1 MFFAFFFAIQAS
13 DAGVALGDVAILGWC
28 DFNAPYARSKENC
41 SGLCKGLAAI
51 NEVDPTRNASI
62 IIMPDFARESS
73 LRGLYDEE
81 RQVMEEFFALNQA
94 CDCRWIDIYAR
105 ETSKAN
111 LRSSTRRFGSG
122 RIVTSATMQD
132 KNLWLNGELA
142 VCGRVIGQNELASG
156 GGAPVAVLP
165 RSSSILIPESASPD
179 TCF

>member
-1 MFFAFFFAIQAS
+1 MFFAFFFAIKAS

-41 SGLCKGLAAI
+41 
-51 NEVDPTRNASI
+51 NEVDLTKNASI
-62 IIMPDFARESS
+62 IIMPDFPRESS

-105 ETSKAN
+105 ESSKAN

-132 KNLWLNGELA
+132 KNLWLSGELA